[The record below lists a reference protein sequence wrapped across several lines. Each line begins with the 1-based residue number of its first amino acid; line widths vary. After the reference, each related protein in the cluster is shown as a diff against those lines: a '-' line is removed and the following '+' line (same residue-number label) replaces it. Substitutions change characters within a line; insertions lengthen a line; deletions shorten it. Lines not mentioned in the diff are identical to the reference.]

1 MNGRDCSRRLFLLQ
15 GVLLGVAL
23 GQGGCA
29 PLPIRQGVRRIEG
42 EARLDGGPLGVDGL
56 VRPGDTVT
64 TGPKGRM
71 VLVMGEDAF
80 LLGEN
85 TVLSFHAETLATP
98 TPTPEPESRST
109 PQKPAQADPMS
120 RTTGFTLRSG
130 RALSVFGAGSRTL
143 ITPTATIG
151 IRGTGLFLHVAPEQD
166 YLCLCYGRVDIRMH
180 ASPRV
185 AETLEARHHSARY
198 LSPDA
203 SIRKG
208 PMINHTDEELFM
220 LEALVNRRPP
230 FAEDG
235 KTGY

>member
-1 MNGRDCSRRLFLLQ
+1 MSGRDCSRRLFLMQ
-15 GVLLGVAL
+15 GALLGVAL
-23 GQGGCA
+23 GAGGCA
-29 PLPIRQGVRRIEG
+29 PLPIRQGVRRIAG
-42 EARLDGGPLGVDGL
+42 EARLGARALEVEGL
-56 VRPGDTVT
+56 VQPGDTVT

-85 TVLSFHAETLATP
+85 TVLSFSAEPATP
-98 TPTPEPESRST
+98 APTLEPEAPAARALQSRSAS
-109 PQKPAQADPMS
+109 PPGA
-120 RTTGFTLRSG
+120 TGFTVRSG
-130 RALSVFGAGSRTL
+130 RVLSVFGAGARTL

-166 YLCLCYGRVDIRMH
+166 YLCLCYGRVEIRMN
-180 ASPRV
+180 ANPRHIE
-185 AETLEARHHSARY
+185 ALEARHHAARY

-203 SIRKG
+203 SIRQG

-230 FAEDG
+230 FEEG
-235 KTGY
+235 VTPGY